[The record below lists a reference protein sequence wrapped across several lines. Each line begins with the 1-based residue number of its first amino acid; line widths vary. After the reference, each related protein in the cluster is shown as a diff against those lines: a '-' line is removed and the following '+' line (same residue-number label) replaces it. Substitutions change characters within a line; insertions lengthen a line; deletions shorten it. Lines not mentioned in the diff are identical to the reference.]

1 MAPSDNG
8 VIEVVECEEESGE
21 ARSVGG
27 IGVPGGGGEG
37 RKNSQ
42 WMGGCSQCN
51 LQLHTHRK
59 NKIHVTIELS
69 LLHTI
74 CIQRLHRL

>member
-27 IGVPGGGGEG
+27 IGVPGGGGGEE
-37 RKNSQ
+37 K
-42 WMGGCSQCN
+42 
-51 LQLHTHRK
+51 
-59 NKIHVTIELS
+59 
-69 LLHTI
+69 
-74 CIQRLHRL
+74 